1 MRPYAYLASAVLLGC
16 AGIASAQTS
25 GARMTREQAE
35 ALMEEDGTDV
45 MQENLPVNL
54 FNAKADIV
62 EAMLVL
68 GVDPNGKLDQT
79 PQSTMEFAVSACM
92 DKSIAEADVL
102 KTMDVLFR
110 YGARPDDSGMMPPL
124 ILAAQQCTPA
134 VVKRLV
140 AGGAKLDVRLPQG
153 FTPLSM
159 ALIVGKYDNAEVLID
174 AGARLSAEGAAK
186 LSEGQ
191 QGNAQLMS
199 LVKRA
204 TGK

>member
-1 MRPYAYLASAVLLGC
+1 MRLKKSLVALVLLGSGL
-16 AGIASAQTS
+16 AASADP
-25 GARMTREQAE
+25 ARMTREQAE

-45 MQENLPVNL
+45 MQQNLPVNL
-54 FNAKADIV
+54 FNAKADLV

-68 GVDPNGKLDQT
+68 GLDPNGKLEQT

-92 DKSIAEADVL
+92 DKSIAEADVI

-110 YGARPDDSGMMPPL
+110 FGARPDDPGMMPPL

-134 VVKRLV
+134 VVKRLI

-159 ALIVGKYDNAEVLID
+159 ALIVGKYDNAEALID

-191 QGNAQLMS
+191 QDNAPLMS

-204 TGK
+204 TAK